1 MPAASCSR
9 AARSRACL
17 PFARVRLGLGLTF
30 QTNRTFGELSVRQ
43 NLAVP
48 MALRSSEAE
57 ERYRYALELF
67 ELSETDEALARE
79 IPHHQRQWLEIL
91 MVLAGGPRVVLLDE
105 PTAGMSPEETSHTA
119 KVLRHLN
126 ATGLTIVVV
135 EHDIAFVREV
145 AERVTVMHY
154 GRIFADGPLAEVTA
168 RQDVRDIYLGR
179 A

>member
-1 MPAASCSR
+1 M
-9 AARSRACL
+9 
-17 PFARVRLGLGLTF
+17 
-30 QTNRTFGELSVRQ
+30 
-43 NLAVP
+43 
-48 MALRSSEAE
+48 
-57 ERYRYALELF
+57 
-67 ELSETDEALARE
+67 
-79 IPHHQRQWLEIL
+79 
-91 MVLAGGPRVVLLDE
+91 
-105 PTAGMSPEETSHTA
+105 
-119 KVLRHLN
+119 LRHLN